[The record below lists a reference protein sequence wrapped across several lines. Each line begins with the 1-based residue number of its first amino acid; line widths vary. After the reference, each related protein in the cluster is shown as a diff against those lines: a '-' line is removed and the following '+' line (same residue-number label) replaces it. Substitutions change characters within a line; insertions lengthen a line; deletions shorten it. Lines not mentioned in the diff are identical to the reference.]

1 MKKTSLLLISFWAAV
16 GQAAEVRILYTNDIE
31 SVYEPVEAHWRD
43 DMAFIGGMAH
53 LSTLIEAQRSSE
65 DVAFLFDAGDMFTG
79 SLSKATE
86 GRLVF
91 DLYSAMGYDAV
102 NLGNHEFEYG
112 WQILARVMQRA
123 RFPVLNANIR
133 HEASDVHFAQQYAI
147 LESSGIRV
155 GVIGV
160 MGMDAFT
167 NTMMKIN
174 REGLYANPPGE
185 VVQPLVDE
193 IRDEVDLMILLT
205 HQNRT
210 APMQTDK
217 EADPQVRRGIDEDF
231 ALAGNVRGVDLII
244 GGHSDNGLEQ
254 PACHPVTG
262 TCVVMTYGQGMHLGV
277 ASFRLATGKQA
288 ELLSARLIPVDA
300 QKYDADPRISEMIAQ
315 ARQRH
320 PALTEV
326 IARLD
331 RQVARKYYRESAI
344 GNLLADALRNYAA
357 ADIALMPAGAIR
369 ADFAAGDVT
378 RESILNV
385 FPFTDRVSVIT
396 MSGDILRQVLEKS
409 LSLEYGLAQFSG
421 LTLTYDSRN
430 SIGSRLITASIAG
443 EPLDPGRQYTL
454 VTGSFTATGGENY
467 TMFDG
472 LPVKISDVLVS
483 DALIEEFRQ
492 KADLVG
498 PELGR
503 QIDLADTATKESL
516 SSSASMTSMR

>member
-1 MKKTSLLLISFWAAV
+1 MKKICLLLISFWMST
-16 GQAAEVRILYTNDIE
+16 GQAAEVSILYTNDIE
-31 SVYEPVEAHWRD
+31 SVYEPVEAHWHD
-43 DMAFIGGMAH
+43 DMRLIGGIAH
-53 LSTLIEAQRSSE
+53 LSTLIREQRAARDIS
-65 DVAFLFDAGDMFTG
+65 FLVDAGDMFTG
-79 SLSKATE
+79 SLSKATQ

-112 WQILARVMQRA
+112 WRVLARVMQRA

-133 HEASDVHFAQQYAI
+133 HQSGDVHFARQYAI
-147 LESSGIRV
+147 LESSGVRV

-174 REGLYANPPGE
+174 REGLYASPPGE
-185 VVQPLVDE
+185 VVQPLIDE
-193 IRDEVDLMILLT
+193 IRDEVDLLILLT

-217 EADPQVRRGIDEDF
+217 ESDQQVRRGIDEDF
-231 ALAGNVRGVDLII
+231 ALAGKVRGVDLIV
-244 GGHSDNGLEQ
+244 GGHSDNGLEE
-254 PACHPVTG
+254 PVCHPLTG
-262 TCVVMTYGQGMHLGV
+262 TCVVMTYGQGMHLGI
-277 ASFRLATGKQA
+277 ASFRLETGKRA
-288 ELLSARLIPVDA
+288 ELLSARLIRVDA
-300 QKYDADPRISEMIAQ
+300 EKYGADPRISGLIAQ

-331 RQVARKYYRESAI
+331 HQVARKYYRESAI
-344 GNLLADALRNYAA
+344 GNLLADTLRNYAA
-357 ADIALMPAGAIR
+357 VDVALMPAGAIR
-369 ADFAAGDVT
+369 ADLAAGDVT
-378 RESILNV
+378 REAILNV

-396 MSGDILRQVLEKS
+396 MSGDVLRQVLEKS

-421 LTLTYDSRN
+421 LALSYDSRH
-430 SIGSRLITASIAG
+430 SIGRRLVTARVAG

-472 LPVKISDVLVS
+472 LPVSISDVLVS
-483 DALIEEFRQ
+483 EALIDEFRR
-492 KADLVG
+492 AGDLVS

-503 QIDLADTATKESL
+503 QIDLADTAK
-516 SSSASMTSMR
+516 